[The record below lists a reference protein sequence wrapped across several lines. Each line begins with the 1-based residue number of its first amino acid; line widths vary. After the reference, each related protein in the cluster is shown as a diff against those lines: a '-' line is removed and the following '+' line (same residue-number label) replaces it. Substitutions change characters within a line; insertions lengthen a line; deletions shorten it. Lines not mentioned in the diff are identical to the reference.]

1 MLWTGIPVD
10 NRGAQ
15 DGTTLRRWI
24 DVAVFLL
31 ALAAAVWFVPRLSP
45 RSPIAVVV
53 LCVAAVLTMKLVE
66 RRIRQLF
73 RRWAERQAAR
83 PPE

>member
-1 MLWTGIPVD
+1 LDDRRAP
-10 NRGAQ
+10 
-15 DGTTLRRWI
+15 DGGTLRRWI

-31 ALAAAVWFVPRLSP
+31 ALAAAVWLIPRISP
-45 RSPIAVVV
+45 RSPIAILV
-53 LCVAAVLTMKLVE
+53 LCVVAVLTMKLVE

-83 PPE
+83 PPR

>member
-1 MLWTGIPVD
+1 MADRRVRD
-10 NRGAQ
+10 GAS
-15 DGTTLRRWI
+15 LRRWI

-31 ALAAAVWFVPRLSP
+31 ALAVAVWLVPRLSP
-45 RSPIAVVV
+45 RSPLAIVA
-53 LCVAAVLTMKLVE
+53 LCVVAILTMKLVE

-83 PPE
+83 PPR

>member
-1 MLWTGIPVD
+1 MIPAGD
-10 NRGAQ
+10 RRASM
-15 DGTTLRRWI
+15 RRWL
-24 DVAVFLL
+24 DVVIFFL
-31 ALAAAVWFVPRLSP
+31 ALAAAVWLVPRFSP

-83 PPE
+83 PLK

>member
-1 MLWTGIPVD
+1 VD
-10 NRGAQ
+10 NRRAP
-15 DGTTLRRWI
+15 DGGSLRRWI

-31 ALAAAVWFVPRLSP
+31 ALAAAVWLVPRLSP
-45 RSPIAVVV
+45 RSPLAIVA
-53 LCVAAVLTMKLVE
+53 LCVVAILTMKLVE

-83 PPE
+83 PPR